1 MDPEVL
7 VKRPV
12 LAPESVKAGVVTVPV
27 NVGEATEAAPIAAGV
42 IVAVETA
49 VTSPLALTVT
59 TGTVEAAP

>member
-42 IVAVETA
+42 IVAVET
-49 VTSPLALTVT
+49 VVSLPLAS
-59 TGTVEAAP
+59 